1 MDQKLLPKAGL
12 VLVSTVV
19 CERRWNTEV
28 DEGIARKTK
37 GIQGP
42 TIKCKGLPEDS
53 KSVIRILESKR
64 LKQIGLA
71 SCLFFA
77 GAKAS
82 GKQSEMRMQ
91 DNTIWEQND
100 KFIGDTWNG
109 YEEYWVIKNG
119 TRRSQTKRGWW
130 NAGPEALVNRMVC
143 EYTTGA
149 YANIMG
155 IGLKSN

>member
-1 MDQKLLPKAGL
+1 MK
-12 VLVSTVV
+12 
-19 CERRWNTEV
+19 
-28 DEGIARKTK
+28 
-37 GIQGP
+37 
-42 TIKCKGLPEDS
+42 
-53 KSVIRILESKR
+53 SKR

-100 KFIGDTWNG
+100 KFIGDTWKR

-130 NAGPEALVNRMVC
+130 NAGPEALWRT
-143 EYTTGA
+143 EW
-149 YANIMG
+149 YANIQQERMRT
-155 IGLKSN
+155 